1 VRHLQKSIAVT
12 DRSSV
17 GEARRAAIT
26 VAQTLGF
33 DEQRRSDIS
42 IVVTELANNILRH
55 ATTGELL
62 LCPVEMNAAWL
73 DIVALDTGPGIQDVS
88 RAFEDGMST
97 IGTPGQGLGAVQ
109 RLSDIVSLYS
119 VPGKGTVVFCRFK
132 LHEASKTTPV
142 GVVSIPIA
150 GEIECGD
157 SYLVLP
163 GNGRSLYMMVDGLG
177 HGVIAAEAAIEAV
190 KAVQASAGENLTEIM
205 TTTHNALKA
214 TRGAAMAL
222 ALVDHER
229 SVVKYS
235 GVGNISASL
244 GNGITSRSMVSQNG
258 TLGASVPRVQE
269 FTYPFE
275 PGMLLLM
282 FSDGLNSKC
291 GFGGYPG
298 ISNRPHGLIAGLF
311 YRDFSRRRDDATVL
325 VASLGESRT

>member
-1 VRHLQKSIAVT
+1 
-12 DRSSV
+12 
-17 GEARRAAIT
+17 
-26 VAQTLGF
+26 
-33 DEQRRSDIS
+33 
-42 IVVTELANNILRH
+42 
-55 ATTGELL
+55 
-62 LCPVEMNAAWL
+62 M
-73 DIVALDTGPGIQDVS
+73 
-88 RAFEDGMST
+88 AFEDGMST
-97 IGTPGQGLGAVQ
+97 IGTAGQGLGAVE

-119 VPGKGTVVFCRFK
+119 IPGKGTVVFCRFK
-132 LHEASKTTPV
+132 LHEASEATPV

-163 GNGRSLYMMVDGLG
+163 GSGRSLYMMVDGLG
-177 HGVIAAEAAIEAV
+177 HGVVAAEAAIEAV

-205 TTTHNALKA
+205 ATTHNALKA
-214 TRGAAMAL
+214 TRGAAMSVAL
-222 ALVDHER
+222 IDHER
-229 SVVKYS
+229 SVVKYA

-275 PGMLLLM
+275 PGMVLLM

-291 GFGGYPG
+291 GFGNYPG

-325 VASLGESRT
+325 VASLGGSRT